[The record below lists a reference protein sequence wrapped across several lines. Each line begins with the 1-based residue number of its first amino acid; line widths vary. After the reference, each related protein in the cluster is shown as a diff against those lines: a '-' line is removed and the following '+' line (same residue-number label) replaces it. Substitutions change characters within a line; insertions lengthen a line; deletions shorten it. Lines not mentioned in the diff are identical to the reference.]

1 MKTMPSKLQQIKS
14 IINSAPDGKI
24 FIASDFHTIE
34 NTPAIHVYINRLIEQ
49 KFLIKYSRGIY
60 QKPKFNHK
68 LNSFISPSLME
79 TAETIARNNNWTI
92 IPTGEIALSSLGLST
107 QISNK
112 LVYVTTGPNKKYIIN
127 NRSIEF
133 KHSFRINEIMTKHR
147 KVAIAFQAFRTLGK
161 NYINGINSIRFSNRF
176 TESELSELK
185 DLASKSTRWISEFS
199 NKLIIHNNYETL

>member
-1 MKTMPSKLQQIKS
+1 MPSKLQQIKS
-14 IINSAPDGKI
+14 VINSAPDGKI
-24 FIASDFHTIE
+24 YIASDFHAIE
-34 NTPAIHVYINRLIEQ
+34 STPAIHVYINRLIEQ

-60 QKPKFNHK
+60 QKPKFNSK

-92 IPTGEIALSSLGLST
+92 IPTGEIALNTLGLST
-107 QISNK
+107 QVSNK
-112 LVYVTTGPNKKYIIN
+112 LVYVSSGPNKKYSFN

-133 KHSFRINEIMTKHR
+133 KHSFRVNEIMTKHR

-161 NYINGINSIRFSNRF
+161 NYINDINTSRFSTRF
-176 TESELSELK
+176 TESELTELK

-199 NKLIIHNNYETL
+199 NKLRVQSNYETL